1 VSSSATDTRLGASK
15 VGAQIGSGSA
25 AAAEADA
32 AEAMAVAAR
41 ARASQLRQQAA
52 AADSDVIR
60 VSEAIGKNDFQ
71 SQAADFTTAVQ

>member
-1 VSSSATDTRLGASK
+1 
-15 VGAQIGSGSA
+15 
-25 AAAEADA
+25 
-32 AEAMAVAAR
+32 MAVAAR